1 MNNKKHIWTSIFII
15 IIIILM
21 SVIVLWLSKTLT
33 KEGFVPKFIKEKYRP
48 LERTVRHHTNNAY
61 SHSMNTISTFAKK
74 MRII

>member
-1 MNNKKHIWTSIFII
+1 MNNIMNNKKHVLISII
-15 IIIILM
+15 IMLM
-21 SVIVLWLSKTLT
+21 LVIVLLLIKTLK

-74 MRII
+74 MKII